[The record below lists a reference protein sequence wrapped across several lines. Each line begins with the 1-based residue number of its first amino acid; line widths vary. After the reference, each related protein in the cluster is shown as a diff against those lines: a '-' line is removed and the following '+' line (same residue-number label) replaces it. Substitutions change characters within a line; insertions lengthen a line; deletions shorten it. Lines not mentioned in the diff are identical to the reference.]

1 MQKGNKLNILSLSY
15 AKELFMSPPEA
26 LGDTLIRTLAYSEQV
41 NSLTL
46 IIHTLRKEKFR
57 MKQISSN
64 CTIIPSN
71 GINRPHS
78 LLKIY
83 MIANRIIKNENIS
96 IIQCQEPIFTGFI
109 GLLLK
114 KKYSIPINVLLYGGN
129 IYDKYWLNQRNLNK
143 YFASIGRYVIK
154 KADSIQVEASLI
166 KESLIE
172 NHIPENKI
180 VIKPMVPNNLDDFNK
195 ANGDDIRE
203 QIIKKTNYEYLILF
217 VGRLIK
223 EKNLNNLFK
232 VFKIVKQN
240 YPATGFI
247 IIGDGNEKEAL
258 MKEANQLGINENII
272 WISHIPHYEL
282 PKYYKAADIFV
293 LFSVSEGFPRVLMEA
308 AAAGLP
314 IVSSRVSGSTDAIND
329 NISGFIVPI
338 NDIEQCAEKIMI
350 LLSEPALRLSMGI
363 EARFFIKKIGTFQ
376 QNINKQ
382 IEIWKNIT
390 YKSQYL
396 SCK

>member
-26 LGDTLIRTLAYSEQV
+26 LGDTLIRTLAYSEKV

-57 MKQISSN
+57 MKQLSSN

-129 IYDKYWLNQRNLNK
+129 IYDKYWLNQRKLNK

-203 QIIKKTNYEYLILF
+203 QIIKKTNYDYIIFDTPAGLNNINVELALISDLNCL
-217 VGRLIK
+217 VITDEPTSLLDGYALIK
-223 EKNLNNLFK
+223 VLREYMDIDKIKLIVNNTIDYDDGSDIATKMNLATEKFLGFK
-232 VFKIVKQN
+232 AEVIGIIPYSRIVRQSIIKQ
-240 YPATGFI
+240 
-247 IIGDGNEKEAL
+247 E
-258 MKEANQLGINENII
+258 
-272 WISHIPHYEL
+272 
-282 PKYYKAADIFV
+282 IFV
-293 LFSVSEGFPRVLMEA
+293 QTDPDEEISQAIREFCRFIFQRTSKTFHHTNE
-308 AAAGLP
+308 
-314 IVSSRVSGSTDAIND
+314 IVN
-329 NISGFIVPI
+329 
-338 NDIEQCAEKIMI
+338 
-350 LLSEPALRLSMGI
+350 
-363 EARFFIKKIGTFQ
+363 
-376 QNINKQ
+376 
-382 IEIWKNIT
+382 
-390 YKSQYL
+390 
-396 SCK
+396 